1 MDDKEIIAKISL
13 LKEIKPRQD
22 WVILTRS
29 RIVELE
35 SQKIDL
41 ASRKRPI
48 WGIVDFI
55 SALRYYLEKPAFVMP
70 FLALSVSAGLV
81 WQMSSKSLPGDTLYL
96 VKAAVER
103 VPFTFSSEEEK
114 PFLQLEL
121 TQKRLDDL
129 KKIAESNNKVK
140 NLPSAIEEFEAN
152 VSEVSKSLASIVENQ
167 PEKAL
172 QAGREIV
179 QLQKEKSEIEKIL
192 GTTIGGEET
201 QELEDA
207 TKLLVENEL
216 ADLETRLLTAEQQ
229 ELFEVAKAA
238 YEAGDY
244 QTALETIWI
253 LLNQEG

>member
-1 MDDKEIIAKISL
+1 MDDKEIIVKISL

-29 RIVELE
+29 RIAELE
-35 SQKIDL
+35 SQKIAL
-41 ASRKRPI
+41 ASQKRPV

-55 SALRYYLEKPAFVMP
+55 SALRYYLEKPAFAMP
-70 FLALSVSAGLV
+70 FLALLVSAGLV
-81 WQMSSKSLPGDTLYL
+81 WHMSTQSLPGDTLYL

-103 VPFTFSSEEEK
+103 VPFTFSSQEQK
-114 PFLQLEL
+114 PFLQIEL
-121 TQKRLDDL
+121 AQKRLDDL

-140 NLPSAIEEFEAN
+140 NLPSAIKEFEAN
-152 VSEVSKSLASIVENQ
+152 VSGVSESLAQIVENQ

-192 GTTIGGEET
+192 GTTIGGQET

-216 ADLETRLLTAEQQ
+216 ADLEKRLLTTEQQ
-229 ELFEVAKAA
+229 ALFEAAKTA
-238 YEAGDY
+238 YQAGDY
-244 QTALETIWI
+244 QTALETIWA
-253 LLNQEG
+253 LVNQEG